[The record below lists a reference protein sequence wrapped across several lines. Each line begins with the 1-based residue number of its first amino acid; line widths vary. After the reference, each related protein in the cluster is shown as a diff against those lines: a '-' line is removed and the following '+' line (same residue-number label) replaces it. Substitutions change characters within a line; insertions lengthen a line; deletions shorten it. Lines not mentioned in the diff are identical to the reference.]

1 MGFAA
6 PSDHGH
12 RGLTRG
18 SRAVLAIGSARPGSC
33 LGYTAQ
39 LRISSAPCGFG
50 VGYRLMIEVIPK
62 PAVLET
68 FVPCIDN
75 PTAHMDYPEPMTV
88 MQARSNRLEGRLEGL
103 VWVLFMVHLIAQPV
117 YSLLPKDL
125 EMAGT
130 LFIVV
135 TSTAFAFSHL
145 YVSQGA
151 RAAITML
158 LLCFVIAGSL
168 EMLSVQTGFPYGWY
182 SYSSKLGPGLAGV
195 PLLVPLCWQM
205 MAWNALSVAKL
216 IVPKRWPKAAII
228 LIAALALTAW
238 DVFLDPQMVRA
249 GLWTWARQGEYV
261 GIPLEN
267 YLGWLFTALILFA
280 AFSRLTAFL
289 SDERTKEEK
298 RLKMKDESKGSRVS
312 LLSFVFPRSSAVD
325 SRLTWFAILPVL
337 SYVWTWF
344 GSSIVN
350 VFWWGQP
357 VVGLAGF
364 IAMGLFA
371 VPALKIL
378 LESPLLSN
386 TLGRK

>member
-1 MGFAA
+1 M
-6 PSDHGH
+6 
-12 RGLTRG
+12 
-18 SRAVLAIGSARPGSC
+18 
-33 LGYTAQ
+33 
-39 LRISSAPCGFG
+39 
-50 VGYRLMIEVIPK
+50 
-62 PAVLET
+62 LET

-75 PTAHMDYPEPMTV
+75 PTARMDYPEPMTV
-88 MQARSNRLEGRLEGL
+88 MQAQTNRLEGKLEGL
-103 VWVLFMVHLIAQPV
+103 VWVLFVVHLIAQPI

-151 RAAITML
+151 RAAVLML
-158 LLCFVIAGSL
+158 VLCFFIAGSL

-216 IVPKRWPKAAII
+216 IVPRRWPKPSVI
-228 LIAALALTAW
+228 LISALALTAW
-238 DVFLDPQMVRA
+238 DVFLDPQMVRS

-267 YLGWLFTALILFA
+267 YLGWLLTALILFA
-280 AFSRLTAFL
+280 AFSRLTML
-289 SDERTKEEK
+289 VSDEQIKEEK
-298 RLKMKDESKGSRVS
+298 RLKRKEESQGSRVTFS
-312 LLSFVFPRSSAVD
+312 TFHLLAHKTAPVLIPGVHLAGGIADKPFALPLSTAVD

-337 SYVWTWF
+337 SYAWTWF

-364 IAMGLFA
+364 VAMGVFA

-378 LESPLLSN
+378 LESPLLSSA
-386 TLGRK
+386 LGRK

>member
-1 MGFAA
+1 M
-6 PSDHGH
+6 
-12 RGLTRG
+12 
-18 SRAVLAIGSARPGSC
+18 
-33 LGYTAQ
+33 
-39 LRISSAPCGFG
+39 
-50 VGYRLMIEVIPK
+50 
-62 PAVLET
+62 LET

-75 PTAHMDYPEPMTV
+75 PAAHMDYPEPMTV
-88 MQARSNRLEGRLEGL
+88 IQAHTNRLETKLEGL
-103 VWVLFMVHLIAQPV
+103 VWVLFVAHLIAQPI

-125 EMAGT
+125 EMTGT

-145 YVSQGA
+145 FVSQGA
-151 RAAITML
+151 RAAGLML
-158 LLCFVIAGSL
+158 VLCFIVAGSL

-216 IVPKRWPKAAII
+216 IVPKRWPKASVI

-238 DVFLDPQMVRA
+238 DVFLDPQMVRS

-267 YLGWLFTALILFA
+267 YAGWLMTALILFA
-280 AFSRLTAFL
+280 AFSRLVKF
-289 SDERTKEEK
+289 
-298 RLKMKDESKGSRVS
+298 
-312 LLSFVFPRSSAVD
+312 SSD

-337 SYVWTWF
+337 SYAWTWF

-378 LESPLLSN
+378 LESPLLANFSRR
-386 TLGRK
+386 T

>member
-1 MGFAA
+1 MEAA
-6 PSDHGH
+6 
-12 RGLTRG
+12 L
-18 SRAVLAIGSARPGSC
+18 
-33 LGYTAQ
+33 
-39 LRISSAPCGFG
+39 
-50 VGYRLMIEVIPK
+50 
-62 PAVLET
+62 LET

-75 PTAHMDYPEPMTV
+75 PAVRMDYPERMTV
-88 MQARSNRLEGRLEGL
+88 IQAHTNRLETKLEGL
-103 VWVLFMVHLIAQPV
+103 VWVLFMAHLIAQPI

-125 EMAGT
+125 EMTGT

-145 YVSQGA
+145 FVSQGA
-151 RAAITML
+151 RAASTML

-168 EMLSVQTGFPYGWY
+168 EMLSVQTGYPYGWY
-182 SYSSKLGPGLAGV
+182 AYSSKLGPGLAGV

-216 IVPKRWPKAAII
+216 IVSKRWPKASVI

-238 DVFLDPQMVRA
+238 DVFLDPQMVRS

-267 YLGWLFTALILFA
+267 YLGWLLTALILFA
-280 AFSRLTAFL
+280 AFSR
-289 SDERTKEEK
+289 
-298 RLKMKDESKGSRVS
+298 
-312 LLSFVFPRSSAVD
+312 FVKFPSD

-337 SYVWTWF
+337 SYAWTWF

-357 VVGLAGF
+357 IVGLAGF

-371 VPALKIL
+371 GPALKIL
-378 LESPLLSN
+378 LESPLFSN
-386 TLGRK
+386 FSRRT

>member
-1 MGFAA
+1 M
-6 PSDHGH
+6 
-12 RGLTRG
+12 
-18 SRAVLAIGSARPGSC
+18 
-33 LGYTAQ
+33 
-39 LRISSAPCGFG
+39 
-50 VGYRLMIEVIPK
+50 
-62 PAVLET
+62 LET

-75 PTAHMDYPEPMTV
+75 PAARMDYPERMTV
-88 MQARSNRLEGRLEGL
+88 IQAHTNRLETKLEGL
-103 VWVLFMVHLIAQPV
+103 VWVLFAAHLIAQPV

-135 TSTAFAFSHL
+135 TSTVFAFSHL

-151 RAAITML
+151 RAAGTML
-158 LLCFVIAGSL
+158 VLCFVIAGSL
-168 EMLSVQTGFPYGWY
+168 EVLSVQTGFPYGRY

-216 IVPKRWPKAAII
+216 IVPKRWPKPSVI

-238 DVFLDPQMVRA
+238 DVFLDPQMVRS
-249 GLWTWARQGEYV
+249 GLWTWARHGEYV

-267 YLGWLFTALILFA
+267 YVGWLLTALILFA
-280 AFSRLTAFL
+280 AFSRSVF
-289 SDERTKEEK
+289 
-298 RLKMKDESKGSRVS
+298 SKS
-312 LLSFVFPRSSAVD
+312 VFSKSVKFPSD
-325 SRLTWFAILPVL
+325 SRPTWFAVLPVL
-337 SYVWTWF
+337 SYAWTWF

-364 IAMGLFA
+364 LAMGLFA

-378 LESPLLSN
+378 LESPLLS
-386 TLGRK
+386 TFPRRT

>member
-1 MGFAA
+1 
-6 PSDHGH
+6 
-12 RGLTRG
+12 
-18 SRAVLAIGSARPGSC
+18 
-33 LGYTAQ
+33 
-39 LRISSAPCGFG
+39 
-50 VGYRLMIEVIPK
+50 
-62 PAVLET
+62 
-68 FVPCIDN
+68 
-75 PTAHMDYPEPMTV
+75 MDYPERMTV
-88 MQARSNRLEGRLEGL
+88 IQAHTNRLENKLEGL
-103 VWVLFMVHLIAQPV
+103 VWVLFVAHLIAQPI

-125 EMAGT
+125 EMVGT

-135 TSTAFAFSHL
+135 TSTTFAFSHL

-151 RAAITML
+151 RAAIMML
-158 LLCFVIAGSL
+158 VLCFVIAGSL
-168 EMLSVQTGFPYGWY
+168 EMLSVRTGVPYGWY

-216 IVPKRWPKAAII
+216 ITPKRWPKASVI

-238 DVFLDPQMVRA
+238 DVFLDPQMVRS

-267 YLGWLFTALILFA
+267 YVGWLLTALILFA
-280 AFSRLTAFL
+280 AFSR
-289 SDERTKEEK
+289 S
-298 RLKMKDESKGSRVS
+298 MK
-312 LLSFVFPRSSAVD
+312 FSSD

-337 SYVWTWF
+337 SYAWTWF

-378 LESPLLSN
+378 LESPLLASFS
-386 TLGRK
+386 RHK